1 MIIFENIE
9 EKFHRIKVMDTFL
22 AEIRLRLAIV
32 YRYAI
37 ESGLEI
43 VVTSPENMSETD
55 LAPIKPWDPLCQM
68 RGSETARFG
77 PVDDTALQTLVFDG
91 AGSKP
96 LIVDPTTG
104 LPAIIEIRFARI
116 DRQIVIKH
124 WEMRNQELIGNSTR
138 DMVSI

>member
-1 MIIFENIE
+1 
-9 EKFHRIKVMDTFL
+9 
-22 AEIRLRLAIV
+22 
-32 YRYAI
+32 
-37 ESGLEI
+37 
-43 VVTSPENMSETD
+43 
-55 LAPIKPWDPLCQM
+55 M

-104 LPAIIEIRFARI
+104 LPAVIEIRFARI
-116 DRQIVIKH
+116 DRQIVVKQLGD
-124 WEMRNQELIGNSTR
+124 EKSGLLGNSTR